1 MEIYQE
7 ILVELGKLYRDL
19 SSERIDEHDFISSIQ
34 SLVANE
40 FGWDSPVIDFE
51 AKNSEVEK
59 WLEEW
64 Y

>member
-7 ILVELGKLYRDL
+7 ILVELGKLYRDV
-19 SSERIDEHDFISSIQ
+19 SGERIDVHDFISSIQ

-40 FGWDSPVIDFE
+40 FGWDSPVIDYE